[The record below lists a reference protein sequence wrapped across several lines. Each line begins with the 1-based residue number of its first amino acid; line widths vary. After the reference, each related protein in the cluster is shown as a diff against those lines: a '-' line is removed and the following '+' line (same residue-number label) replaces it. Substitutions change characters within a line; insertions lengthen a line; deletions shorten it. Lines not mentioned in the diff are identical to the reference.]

1 MKKLGVLAVLFC
13 LFSHEAG
20 AFLLTPYVGA
30 DYNYGKLNFG
40 SKTEDMYAD
49 KLGALGVAAGV
60 KVLSMVSVEGFYQRS
75 ENKENSSR
83 NFFVDG
89 DAVKTKLQLESY
101 GVDLVGDVLN
111 LGVVEVLSSI
121 GYGYYT
127 ADVSRF
133 VTVNGTTGHKNY
145 TEEGNGLRFGLGGQV
160 NPTPSIGVRAMF
172 RYTVTDMDAVKN
184 MQEFTVGLRY
194 YF

>member
-1 MKKLGVLAVLFC
+1 MKKLGILAVLFC

-20 AFLLTPYVGA
+20 AFLLSPYVGA

-49 KLGALGVAAGV
+49 KLGALGLAAGV

-133 VTVNGTTGHKNY
+133 VMVNGTTGHKNY

-160 NPTPSIGVRAMF
+160 NPTPSIGIRAMF